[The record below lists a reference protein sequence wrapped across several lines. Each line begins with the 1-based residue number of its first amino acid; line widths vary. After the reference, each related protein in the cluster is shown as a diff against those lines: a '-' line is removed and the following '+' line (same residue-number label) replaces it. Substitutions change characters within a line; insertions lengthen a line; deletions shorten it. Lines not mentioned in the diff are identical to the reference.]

1 MKVNFISIIMISGK
15 KQGTQYEIHFKK
27 KLKVNITKGLTIIL
41 YMILQYING
50 TGYTGIHYIH
60 YTLLVVP
67 NTEAALPCWSAM
79 DTLWRRNERD
89 WGS

>member
-1 MKVNFISIIMISGK
+1 MGKNKVQNTKYILKRMMLIQF
-15 KQGTQYEIHFKK
+15 
-27 KLKVNITKGLTIIL
+27 LKVNITNGLTIIL

-60 YTLLVVP
+60 YTLLAVP
-67 NTEAALPCWSAM
+67 NIEAALLCCSAM

-89 WGS
+89 W

>member
-1 MKVNFISIIMISGK
+1 MVIIVSRE
-15 KQGTQYEIHFKK
+15 YIHRRDD
-27 KLKVNITKGLTIIL
+27 
-41 YMILQYING
+41 ING

-67 NTEAALPCWSAM
+67 NTEAALPCCSAM

-89 WGS
+89 W